1 MDKGGKESQI
11 TQSSSLHAHACKPI
25 EWFVF
30 VCPHGSK
37 VGNETLTWVE
47 KDPPGGF
54 QRPRGHRQSWAGS
67 DTWGLVA
74 VKQLYT
80 NIDFWT
86 LMYFLEVLVLLGIL
100 SSSSLSPAQHQ
111 GFSI

>member
-1 MDKGGKESQI
+1 MAYGGKEFQI
-11 TQSSSLHAHACKPI
+11 TQSSSPLHALACKPTG
-25 EWFVF
+25 WFVF
-30 VCPHGSK
+30 VCPHGSI
-37 VGNETLTWVE
+37 VGNDRLTWVE

-54 QRPRGHRQSWAGS
+54 QRPRGHRRSWAGS

-86 LMYFLEVLVLLGIL
+86 LMYFSEVLVLLGIL
-100 SSSSLSPAQHQ
+100 S
-111 GFSI
+111 